1 MSVTNAWGGEATGW
15 AILVHGGAGS
25 VPADRRTAHAEG
37 CKRAAE
43 LGAEILK
50 DGGSALDAAQRAA
63 QALEDDPKYNAG
75 TGACL
80 NEDGKMEL
88 DASIM
93 CGATL
98 RAGAVGAMPPFKNP
112 ILVAR
117 RVLEDGKHVFYVAEG
132 AERFAKQ
139 NGFTPAT
146 LEEML
151 TETSRQHWERVRAEG
166 KVAGFAGGTI
176 GAVARDAA
184 GHVAAATSTG
194 GTTNK
199 RVGRIGDTPIL
210 GAGTWADDG
219 CGAASATGVGE
230 AMMRTCLCKVAADW
244 MRDGSFPEDV
254 AKRAIKHLLE
264 RTGGTGGLI
273 LMGPKR
279 HLGIARSTD
288 SMSWGAM
295 ADGWDAA
302 RCGV

>member
-1 MSVTNAWGGEATGW
+1 MSVTASWGGEANGW

-25 VPADRRTAHAEG
+25 VPMERRTSHAEG
-37 CKRAAE
+37 CKKAAE
-43 LGAEILK
+43 AGAEVLRQ
-50 DGGSALDAAQRAA
+50 GGSALDAVERAA
-63 QALEDDPKYNAG
+63 RALEDDPKFNAG

-93 CGATL
+93 DGETIRC
-98 RAGAVGAMPPFKNP
+98 GAVGALPPYKNP
-112 ILVAR
+112 ILIAR
-117 RVLEDGKHVFYVAEG
+117 KVLEDGKHVFYVSEG
-132 AERFAKQ
+132 ADRFAKA
-139 NGFTPAT
+139 NGFSPSS

-151 TETSRQHWERVRAEG
+151 TETSRQHWEHVRSEG
-166 KVAGFAGGTI
+166 KIVGFAGGTI
-176 GAVARDAA
+176 GAVARDAK

-199 RVGRIGDTPIL
+199 RVGRIGDTPIF

-219 CGAASATGVGE
+219 CGASSATGVGE
-230 AMMRTCLCKVAADW
+230 AMMRTCLCKTAADW

-254 AKRAIKHLLE
+254 AKRAIKYLLD

-273 LMGPKR
+273 LVGPKR
-279 HLGIARSTD
+279 HLGLARSTD

-295 ADGWDAA
+295 ADGWDEA